1 MNDKTRVCTHCENKL
16 CMHKVPIFSN
26 LDHEDIL
33 KISNL
38 IQHKDFKKGGPI
50 FSFGDKLDFIV
61 IINKG
66 TAKAYKYTPEG
77 REQILYVFSEGDF
90 FGEQYLLSNQ
100 TAAYNVEALE
110 SVNVCMLSKEHFQ
123 KLLIEYPEI
132 GIKIIEE
139 LGTRMNRLERAME
152 SMGVRSVDSRVGSL
166 LLDYSEKY
174 GKKVPE
180 GILIR
185 LPLSREGMANYL
197 GIARETVSRKLGQ
210 LESDG
215 IIRSVSNKSILIVD
229 EPTLIDVAGI
239 TE

>member
-1 MNDKTRVCTHCENKL
+1 MSENSRGCAHCHNKL

-26 LDHEDIL
+26 LEHEHIL
-33 KISNL
+33 KIADL
-38 IQHKDFKKGGPI
+38 IQHKDYKKGEPI
-50 FSFGDKLDFIV
+50 FSLGDKLDFIV
-61 IINKG
+61 IINEG

-100 TAAYNVEALE
+100 TAAYTVEALE

-123 KLLIEYPEI
+123 QLLIRHPEI
-132 GIKIIEE
+132 GIKIIEQ
-139 LGTRMNRLERAME
+139 LGTRMNRLEHAME
-152 SMGVRSVDSRVGSL
+152 SMGVRNVDSRVGSL
-166 LLDYSEKY
+166 LLEYSERY

-210 LESDG
+210 LENDS
-215 IIRSVSNKSILIVD
+215 IIRSISNKSILITD
-229 EPTLIDVAGI
+229 ESGLIDVAGRI
-239 TE
+239 G